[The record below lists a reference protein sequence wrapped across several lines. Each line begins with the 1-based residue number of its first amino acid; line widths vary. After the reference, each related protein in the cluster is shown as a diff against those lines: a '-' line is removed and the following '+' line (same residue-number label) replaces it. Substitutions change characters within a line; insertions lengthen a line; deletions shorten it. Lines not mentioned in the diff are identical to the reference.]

1 MKASGEATTSAVA
14 ESAVEAGLAAAR
26 RLAPPRVTFRGWRD
40 ERDFAI
46 AVELFDRSRQIDRA
60 PYVKTADAM
69 AADSL
74 AMGEQS
80 GMLLA
85 ELDGA
90 AVGYLRLFDFGESS
104 DAGRLLAHGGHVD
117 PAWRGRGIG
126 RALLAG
132 GQAYLLALEARNPS
146 PPGAAIG
153 FETGVFI
160 TATSAVALL
169 ERAGYVPARYA
180 IEMVRPHLD
189 DPPPLELPPGIEV
202 RPAVEAHR
210 LAVARAVNEAF
221 RDHRAWPEFT
231 DEQMLHSLDHPLRG
245 QLEIWQVAWEGDE
258 VVAGVLGFIDEPEN
272 ETFSRKRGY
281 TEQIF
286 TRRPWRGRGIAS
298 ALIGRNLR
306 LLRER
311 GMTEAAL
318 AVDTE
323 NPSGALR
330 LYERLGFVEETRVV
344 TYRREVRPPR

>member
-1 MKASGEATTSAVA
+1 MKRSGGSTKVAGSATQS
-14 ESAVEAGLAAAR
+14 GLVAAR
-26 RLAPPRVTFRGWRD
+26 RLAPSGVTFRGLRD
-40 ERDFAI
+40 DRDFAI
-46 AVELFDRSRQIDRA
+46 AVDLFDRSRDVDQA
-60 PYVKTADAM
+60 PYVKTAPAM
-69 AADSL
+69 AADFL
-74 AMGEQS
+74 AMGDKS

-85 ELDGA
+85 EVDGQ
-90 AVGYLRLFDFGESS
+90 AVGYLRLYDFGESS

-132 GQAYLLALEARNPS
+132 GQAHLLALEAQDPS
-146 PPGAAIG
+146 PPEVAIG

-160 TATSAVALL
+160 TATSAVALV
-169 ERAGYVPARYA
+169 ERAGYIAARYA
-180 IEMVRPHLD
+180 IEMVRPNLD
-189 DPPPLELPPGIEV
+189 DPPPTDLPPGIEV

-210 LAVARAVNEAF
+210 LQVARAVNEAF
-221 RDHRAWPEFT
+221 RDHRAWPHFT
-231 DEQMLHSLDHPLRG
+231 DEQMLHSLEHPLRG
-245 QLEIWQVAWEGDE
+245 QLDVWQVAWEGDE

-272 ETFSRKRGY
+272 ETFGRKRGY

-311 GMTEAAL
+311 GMTHAAL

-344 TYRREVRPPR
+344 TYRREVRPAS